1 MVICTHS
8 VYSGMPWGVGVRLYN
23 TERFSKRRGVHNFS
37 QRMMK
42 LGSAVVVD

>member
-1 MVICTHS
+1 MHS
-8 VYSGMPWGVGVRLYN
+8 QRIQWHALGVGVRLYN

-42 LGSAVVVD
+42 LGPAVVVDY